1 MHDKRM
7 CPEILVAWGMLSS
20 EAGNEE
26 MKGEMKVANGATE
39 SSIAKDFSSSLM
51 ADLLKCSLE

>member
-1 MHDKRM
+1 M

-39 SSIAKDFSSSLM
+39 SSIGKDFSSSLM